1 MMGSGLTGRVAIVT
15 GAAQGL
21 GLATAEALVEA
32 GARVLLAD
40 VQADKV
46 QAAARHLRSGNGP
59 CLAVGVD
66 VTRAREVEGMVRT
79 ALDAFG
85 HVDILVNNAGGS
97 GTVGVADIE
106 ETSEEL
112 WDRIVGANLKGVFLC
127 CRAIVPHMKSRR
139 YGRIVNLSSA
149 AVRGSFGPLRTVGAR
164 LPYSAAKSGVQGL
177 TYQLAKD
184 LGPFNITVNVVV
196 PGFTL
201 TEPGSRVHGQ
211 FAELDEEDR
220 RALIAPIPVGRAG
233 EPRDIA
239 WAIRFLV
246 ADESSYVSGAT
257 LEVTGAR

>member
-40 VQADKV
+40 FQADKV
-46 QAAARHLRSGNGP
+46 QAAAGHLLSKDGA

-66 VTRAREVEGMVRT
+66 MTRAAEVEAMVRT

-97 GTVGVADIE
+97 GLVGVADIE
-106 ETSEEL
+106 DTSEEL
-112 WDRIVGANLKGVFLC
+112 WDRIVGSNLKGVFLC
-127 CRAIVPHMKSRR
+127 CRAIVPHMKTRR

-164 LPYSAAKSGVQGL
+164 LPYSTAKSGVQGL

-201 TEPGSRVHGQ
+201 TEP
-211 FAELDEEDR
+211 A
-220 RALIAPIPVGRAG
+220 
-233 EPRDIA
+233 
-239 WAIRFLV
+239 
-246 ADESSYVSGAT
+246 
-257 LEVTGAR
+257 

>member
-21 GLATAEALVEA
+21 GLATAEALVEG

-46 QAAARHLRSGNGP
+46 QAAAGRLLSKEGA
-59 CLAVGVD
+59 CVAVGVD
-66 VTRAREVEGMVRT
+66 VTRAAEVEAMVRT

-97 GTVGVADIE
+97 GFVGVADIE
-106 ETSEEL
+106 ETSKEL
-112 WDRIVGANLKGVFLC
+112 WDRIVGSNLKGVFLC

-164 LPYSAAKSGVQGL
+164 LLYSAAKSGVQGL

-257 LEVTGAR
+257 LEVTGGR

>member
-1 MMGSGLTGRVAIVT
+1 M
-15 GAAQGL
+15 
-21 GLATAEALVEA
+21 
-32 GARVLLAD
+32 
-40 VQADKV
+40 
-46 QAAARHLRSGNGP
+46 
-59 CLAVGVD
+59 
-66 VTRAREVEGMVRT
+66 
-79 ALDAFG
+79 
-85 HVDILVNNAGGS
+85 
-97 GTVGVADIE
+97 
-106 ETSEEL
+106 
-112 WDRIVGANLKGVFLC
+112 
-127 CRAIVPHMKSRR
+127 SR
-139 YGRIVNLSSA
+139 
-149 AVRGSFGPLRTVGAR
+149 
-164 LPYSAAKSGVQGL
+164 
-177 TYQLAKD
+177 D